1 MTEFPRSRA
10 YSLLSRMPSLKPW
23 TEDDIELYGV
33 ALDSIPPLLVPEV
46 VYRAVT
52 TLSYRPSVRELFSL
66 ASDMLAGPHPDP
78 AQAWQQVERLL
89 VTRGIYCQPD
99 PIHENV
105 YREGRPE
112 FSHKFIEQAVDRMG
126 GWRSICLS
134 DLDMNSLRAHFQ
146 RAYDDVLEAARR
158 ENCEALASSQ
168 VGSERLNSA
177 QLMPMQPQ
185 LRVVT
190 SG

>member
-46 VYRAVT
+46 VYRAVS
-52 TLSYRPSVRELFSL
+52 TLSYRPSVRELFTI
-66 ASDMLAGPHPDP
+66 ASEMLAGPHPTS

-89 VTRGIYCQPD
+89 VTRGLYCRPD
-99 PIHENV
+99 PYHENV

-112 FSHKFIEQAVDRMG
+112 FSHKFIDQAVDRMG
-126 GWRSICLS
+126 GWRSICMS
-134 DLDMNSLRAHFQ
+134 DLDTNSLRSHFQ
-146 RAYDDVLEAARR
+146 RAYDDVLEAARQ
-158 ENCEALASSQ
+158 ENCEALASNHGGASRY
-168 VGSERLNSA
+168 SPAHRSSK
-177 QLMPMQPQ
+177 QPR

-190 SG
+190 GG